1 MKNIVD
7 TIRRVIVFLNKMI
20 KSIDQITLGIIK
32 IQWLTF
38 LDKAKSNID
47 IVEKA
52 TLVICKINEI
62 IYANFTTLL

>member
-7 TIRRVIVFLNKMI
+7 TIRRVIVFPNKMI

-32 IQWLTF
+32 IYWLTF